1 MNQSIPDFLI
11 NLLQDPEGSGPLTY
25 DPNTNKMVSSSG
37 KTYDVEKGIPVL
49 LKTSEAGHPGQKFD
63 YARHYEKDAEVF
75 HYEEIN
81 EHPVSAFEN
90 RRLHE
95 MILMNLPK
103 DPCMILDIGCGNGW
117 VAASCLPKG
126 HQVISADIG
135 RINPM
140 KAVTKYPSEKHVGLV
155 ADAFSLPLKN
165 ESIDIIIAAEIME
178 HVVDPKVFMA
188 ELYRCLRPGGK
199 MIITTPY
206 HEKLEYSLCIHC
218 HQATPRHAHLHS
230 FHEKN
235 IPPIVPEGSRF
246 ELVIFMNKFL
256 LKLYTHVVLK
266 YFPFVFWKKIDQL
279 ANVLRPSAL
288 RMMVVVEKPK

>member
-11 NLLQDPEGSGPLTY
+11 NVLQGPEGGGPLAY
-25 DPNTNKMVSSSG
+25 DPNANKMVSSSG

-49 LKTSEAGHPGQKFD
+49 LKTSEAGHPEQKFD

-126 HQVISADIG
+126 HHVISADIG
-135 RINPM
+135 RINPL
-140 KAVTKYPSEKHVGLV
+140 KAVTKYPSEKHAGLV

-165 ESIDIIIAAEIME
+165 GSVDVIIAAEIME

-188 ELYRCLRPGGK
+188 ELYRCLKPGGK

-235 IPPIVPEGSRF
+235 IPPMVPEGSRF

-256 LKLYTHVVLK
+256 LKLYTHVVFK
-266 YFPFVFWKKIDQL
+266 YFPFVFWKKIDQF